1 MTKIYQRLDT
11 IVNSELAKNI
21 IPVKTENGILVGNV
35 LIVNDKN
42 IKHLQIDN
50 EFVYTNISLNATAIM
65 LANLL
70 ARNIRTVRM
79 DEIWRADQEY
89 GKWFVDSQML
99 RSQYQR
105 SINNQDFDRADMQFA
120 RYCESR
126 DRALKAKNYVETL
139 ISI

>member
-1 MTKIYQRLDT
+1 MTKVSQRLDS
-11 IVNSELAKNI
+11 IVKSELSKNI
-21 IPVKTENGILVGNV
+21 IPVKTAEGILVGNV

-42 IKHLQIDN
+42 IKHLRIDDV
-50 EFVYTNISLNATAIM
+50 FVYTNISLNATAIL

-105 SINNQDFDRADMQFA
+105 SLNNQDFDRADMQWA

-126 DRALKAKNYVETL
+126 DRAVKAKNYVETL